1 MPFRGFRSPLEAK
14 EAEKRMDQTIT
25 QWLNSPAGHTPVLDG
40 IMLTV
45 TSFGVPLMIVAVIG
59 QWWSK
64 ADRLHVRHTCVSAGL
79 TFLIGLGLNQ
89 IILLFVQRIRPY
101 DADITHLLVP
111 PSADWSF
118 PSDHATASLAIVAAF
133 ALHGLARR
141 TILLG
146 LMAFLVCWSRIYV
159 GTHYVSDVIGGG
171 VTALLAALTVA
182 VFYREGS
189 KIDRFVTR
197 VF

>member
-1 MPFRGFRSPLEAK
+1 MPFSGFRSPLKAK

-89 IILLFVQRIRPY
+89 IILLFV
-101 DADITHLLVP
+101 VP

-171 VTALLAALTVA
+171 VTALLAALAVA

>member
-1 MPFRGFRSPLEAK
+1 MPFRGFRSPLETK

-171 VTALLAALTVA
+171 VTALLAALAVA

-189 KIDRFVTR
+189 KIDRLVTR

>member
-1 MPFRGFRSPLEAK
+1 MPLRGFRSPLKAK

-89 IILLFVQRIRPY
+89 ILLWFVQRIRPY
-101 DADITHLLVP
+101 DVDITHLLVP

-146 LMAFLVCWSRIYV
+146 LMALLVCWSRIYV

-171 VTALLAALTVA
+171 VTALLAALAVA
-182 VFYREGS
+182 IFYREGS

>member
-1 MPFRGFRSPLEAK
+1 
-14 EAEKRMDQTIT
+14 MDQTIT

-40 IMLTV
+40 IMLTI

-64 ADRLHVRHTCVSAGL
+64 ADRLHVRHTCISAGL
-79 TFLIGLGLNQ
+79 TFLIGLGMNQ
-89 IILLFVQRIRPY
+89 IILLFVHRIRPY
-101 DADITHLLVP
+101 EADITHLLVP

-133 ALHGLARR
+133 ALHRLARR

-159 GTHYVSDVIGGG
+159 GTHYISDVIGGG
-171 VTALLAALTVA
+171 MTALLAALAVA
-182 VFYREGS
+182 AFYREGS

-197 VF
+197 IF